1 MDSLK
6 TLRDSLKTPEERRQR
21 DIERDNN
28 PIKDDDEIE
37 EMEDD
42 FQGQEENPV
51 IKIDMNEIQENME
64 KWRKKGENLIED
76 INIFRYHARY
86 AKALS
91 TMDIA
96 NADKTVFVDRET
108 VSEDDVEDDT
118 ENEESPDDEEE
129 GDEDID
135 NGGNWIHVRKKRSRM
150 RLKDYQLYIPRYNSE
165 TGFWMDA
172 SQMYERQQRNYI
184 PMPGDWICNLC
195 SNANFRRRRKCYN
208 PNCGAPK
215 GWRAKKV
222 EKNSV
227 TPFDGQTDPKKKD
240 ENEPGVSPEVSDR
253 GT

>member
-1 MDSLK
+1 
-6 TLRDSLKTPEERRQR
+6 
-21 DIERDNN
+21 
-28 PIKDDDEIE
+28 
-37 EMEDD
+37 MEDD

-64 KWRKKGENLIED
+64 KWRKKGENFIED

-135 NGGNWIHVRKKRSRM
+135 NGGNWIHVRKKRSKM

-172 SQMYERQQRNYI
+172 TGLH
-184 PMPGDWICNLC
+184 PD
-195 SNANFRRRRKCYN
+195 A
-208 PNCGAPK
+208 
-215 GWRAKKV
+215 WRL
-222 EKNSV
+222 
-227 TPFDGQTDPKKKD
+227 DL
-240 ENEPGVSPEVSDR
+240 
-253 GT
+253 